1 MNTTTPTTTP
11 TPTDR
16 CVSVVSVPGGRWPYC
31 AAAEYAAV
39 TRADGVVTWRK
50 VRQLGPD
57 FRSSAKAADY
67 AAGAAARLGVP
78 YYTDVRHGV
87 AVSS

>member
-1 MNTTTPTTTP
+1 MSTLNTPTTP
-11 TPTDR
+11 APAR
-16 CVSVVSVPGGRWPYC
+16 CVSVISVPGGRWPYC